1 VLSEFS
7 TELSKC
13 SSQHASKVGTGLR
26 LANYGDISWRVQLP
40 TRAFGV
46 RSADLPFDRMGRP
59 HRGAPVGIGG
69 AAELIES
76 HNG

>member
-1 VLSEFS
+1 VLPGFS
-7 TELSKC
+7 TELWKC
-13 SSQHASKVGTGLR
+13 SSQHASKAGTGLR
-26 LANYGDISWRVQLP
+26 LGEYGDIRLEGP
-40 TRAFGV
+40 ITHDGLRCPLG
-46 RSADLPFDRMGRP
+46 DLPFDRMGPP